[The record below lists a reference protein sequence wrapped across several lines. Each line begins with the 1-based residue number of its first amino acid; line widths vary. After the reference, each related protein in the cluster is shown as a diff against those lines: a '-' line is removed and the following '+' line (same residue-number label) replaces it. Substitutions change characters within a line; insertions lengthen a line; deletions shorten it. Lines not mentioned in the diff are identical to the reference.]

1 MRKNRHDIAIAGGGL
16 SGGLIALALRR
27 ARPELDVVLLEAGE
41 SPGGNHRWSWFASDL
56 DDQAASLL
64 GTMRTTRWD
73 EGYDISF
80 PALSRTLSSSYRSL
94 ASTDFAA
101 ALAREL
107 APGTIRCNAQVAA
120 LSTDGVALKNGERI
134 AARTVIDCR
143 GFETSRH
150 LTGGWQVF
158 MGRHL
163 RTAVP
168 HGLTR
173 PVIMDAKIIQH
184 GAYRFVYVLPLA
196 HDELFI
202 EDTYYAD
209 SPALDRRALSSR
221 IDAYCAARGWSG
233 ELLGHETGV
242 LPVVTGGDFRAWQ
255 ETLRV
260 PGVAR
265 AGARAGFIHP
275 LTSYTLPQAA
285 AVAQLITREADLPGE
300 QLAALLEGEAARH
313 WSATGFYRMLGTMLF
328 GAGLPDQRYRI
339 FEHFYR
345 LPEPAIERFY
355 AARSTLADKAR
366 VLAGKPPVPVLGA
379 VRALLASGAPMTE
392 RA

>member
-27 ARPELDVVLLEAGE
+27 ARPELDVVLLEAGA

-56 DDQAASLL
+56 DRDSADLL
-64 GTMRTTRWD
+64 GAMHLTRWD
-73 EGYDISF
+73 QGYDIKF
-80 PALSRTLSSSYRSL
+80 PAYERTLTSSYHSL
-94 ASTDFAA
+94 ASTDFAVNLA
-101 ALAREL
+101 AEL
-107 APGTIRCNAQVAA
+107 APGAIRCHAPV
-120 LSTDGVALKNGERI
+120 STLDATGIVLENGERI

-143 GFETSRH
+143 GFEPNRH

-163 RTAVP
+163 RTQMP

-173 PVIMDAKIIQH
+173 PVIMDAKVAQH

-196 HDELFI
+196 EDELFI

-209 SPALDRRALSSR
+209 SPVLDRPALSSR
-221 IDAYCAARGWSG
+221 LDAYCAAHGWSG
-233 ELLGHETGV
+233 EQLGLETGV
-242 LPVVTGGDFRAWQ
+242 LPVVTGGNFRAWQ
-255 ETLRV
+255 DGLRV

-265 AGARAGFIHP
+265 AGARAGFVHP
-275 LTSYTLPQAA
+275 LTSYTLPQAVQTA
-285 AVAQLITREADLPGE
+285 HLIARKADLPGE
-300 QLAALLEGEAARH
+300 QLAALLESEAARH
-313 WSATGFYRMLGTMLF
+313 WSATGFYRMLGSMLF
-328 GAGLPDQRYRI
+328 GAGAPEQRYRI

-355 AARSTLADKAR
+355 AARSTLSDKAR
-366 VLAGKPPVPVLGA
+366 VLVGKPPVSVLGA
-379 VRALLASGAPMTE
+379 IRALLASGAPMTE